1 MVAFTRIRLGEDF
14 FRTPIVVPCSS
25 LDHLRKCSSFAPRI
39 SVHQQEGNTAY
50 PLWRCTRDSWKAF
63 TDHHTSIPSL
73 LRTCHQK
80 GKRVLYPSGPEGEQR
95 APVHGQEVKGKSSK
109 DPTLGTPPVAG
120 TLHGQ
125 QLYRSFRCLEQQQAE
140 VVEVQ
145 RLQSQN
151 EQINVPE
158 CSGYLR
164 KCLNFVKTRQH
175 VCFVQSVGASFNPC
189 RSHKKSPLKRRRS

>member
-1 MVAFTRIRLGEDF
+1 MVALTRIRLGEDF

-80 GKRVLYPSGPEGEQR
+80 GKRVLYPSGPRRRAESPSTRPRSEGQKLKR
-95 APVHGQEVKGKSSK
+95 SDTWNSASGRKLCTASSCTEASDAWSNSK
-109 DPTLGTPPVAG
+109 
-120 TLHGQ
+120 
-125 QLYRSFRCLEQQQAE
+125 RE

-151 EQINVPE
+151 EQINVSGMFRIPE
-158 CSGYLR
+158 
-164 KCLNFVKTRQH
+164 KVFKT
-175 VCFVQSVGASFNPC
+175 
-189 RSHKKSPLKRRRS
+189 L